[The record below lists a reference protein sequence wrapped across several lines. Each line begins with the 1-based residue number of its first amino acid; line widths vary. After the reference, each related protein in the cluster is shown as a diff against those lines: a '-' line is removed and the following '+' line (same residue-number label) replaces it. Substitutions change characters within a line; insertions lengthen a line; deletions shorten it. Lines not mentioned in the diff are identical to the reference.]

1 MSLEPL
7 LRHFRDKTVPDHRYT
22 RWYIFGGLTLFFFG
36 VQAVSGLLLTL
47 YYQPSPESAYE
58 SVSRIMGEASFGWF
72 VRAVHVW
79 SSHLLI
85 ISALVHVT
93 AKFYFRSYRHPR
105 SATWISGVALILIL
119 FGFAFTGHLLPW
131 DVTGYY
137 ATQIGTDI
145 AAAVPVIGALLA
157 GFLRGGSEYVDGM
170 TLTRVYSIHTV
181 VLPFLACLIVVFHLL
196 QNLLRESA
204 SPDGVSIRGQIPLYP
219 DFLYRNAFAWLLGA
233 MLLFTVSIFFPAFS
247 GPKVDIL
254 AAPPPGIRPE
264 WYFLPLFQALR
275 LLPGTIGGL
284 DTEVA
289 VNLAVIV
296 LVAALFAMPWL
307 DRGNGRLLRLV
318 GAVFIV
324 YNFAAIIL
332 AYITI

>member
-7 LRHFRDKTVPDHRYT
+7 LRQLREKSVPDHRFT
-22 RWYIFGGLTLFFFG
+22 LWYLFGGLTLFFFG
-36 VQAVSGLLLTL
+36 VQAVSGLLLTF

-85 ISALVHVT
+85 FSALIHMT
-93 AKFYFRSYRHPR
+93 SKYFFRSYRHPR
-105 SATWISGVALILIL
+105 SAAWGSGVALILIL
-119 FGFAFTGHLLPW
+119 LGFAFTGHLLPW

-145 AAAVPVIGALLA
+145 TAAVPVMGALLA

-170 TLTRVYSIHTV
+170 TLTRMYSLHTV
-181 VLPFLACLIVVFHLL
+181 VLPFLAFLILIFHILM
-196 QNLLRESA
+196 NLLRESA
-204 SPDGVSIRGQIPLYP
+204 SPDVVPVRGQIPFYP

-233 MLLFTVSIFFPAFS
+233 MLLFTMSIYFPVFS
-247 GPKVDIL
+247 GPKVDVF

-264 WYFLPLFQALR
+264 WYFLPLFQSIR

-284 DTEVA
+284 DTE
-289 VNLAVIV
+289 LAVIIAV
-296 LVAALFAMPWL
+296 LALVAALFALPWL
-307 DRGNGRLLRLV
+307 DRGNGRLLRV
-318 GAVFIV
+318 IGIVFIV
-324 YNFAAIIL
+324 YNVTAIIIT
-332 AYITI
+332 YILI